1 MMDARDVKRAAVV
14 GAGIMG
20 HSIAQVFAQAG
31 IETSLVDLNEEALR
45 AAADK
50 IAANLGVLADN
61 GLVKKE
67 DVDNIIG
74 RVHPSPD
81 LAGSTAEADFV
92 VEAVSEVHEI
102 KQEVFA
108 QLGAACPA
116 ETVIASNTS
125 GLDIFEFAKIEN
137 PERLV
142 TAHWFA
148 PPHIIPLVEVAPGP
162 DTAPEVVDFTM
173 SLMER
178 LGKVPV
184 RLQAFARAFIVNKIQ
199 NMIALAVS
207 DLLNSGVATA
217 EDIDR
222 AVKYSLGIRLP
233 VVGVVQTMDFTGLD
247 LALDIAK
254 SYGLSSP
261 VLEEKVENGHLGAKT
276 SRGFYDY
283 GGRSELEIL
292 EKRDSLYIKMLSYL
306 ESTDL
311 FEPV

>member
-1 MMDARDVKRAAVV
+1 MNAGDIKKAAVI

-31 IETSLVDLNEEALR
+31 IETSLVDVSDEALR

-50 IAANLGVLADN
+50 IAANLGLLSDS
-61 GLVKKE
+61 GLVNKGDIE
-67 DVDNIIG
+67 SIIG
-74 RVHPSPD
+74 RLHLSTD
-81 LAGSTAEADFV
+81 LAGSAADADFV
-92 VEAVSEVHEI
+92 VEAVSEVPEV

-108 QLGAACPA
+108 RLGKACRA

-125 GLDIFEFAKIEN
+125 GLDIFEFAELESR
-137 PERLV
+137 ERLV
-142 TAHWFA
+142 IAHWFA
-148 PPHIIPLVEVAPGP
+148 PPHIIPLVEVVPGP
-162 DTAPEVVDFTM
+162 ATAPEAADLTV
-173 SLMER
+173 SLMQR

-184 RLQAFARAFIVNKIQ
+184 RLKEFTRAFIVNKIQ

-207 DLLNSGVATA
+207 DLLNSKVATP

-247 LALDIAK
+247 LVLDIAR
-254 SYGLSSP
+254 SYGMGNAII
-261 VLEEKVENGHLGAKT
+261 EEKVEKGHLGAKT

-283 GGRSELEIL
+283 GGRGELEIL
-292 EKRDSLYIKMLSYL
+292 EKRDRLYLNMLAYL
-306 ESTDL
+306 ESAGT

>member
-1 MMDARDVKRAAVV
+1 MMDAGDVKRAAVI

-20 HSIAQVFAQAG
+20 HSIAQVFARAG
-31 IETSLVDLNEEALR
+31 IETWLVDVDDRALR
-45 AAADK
+45 TAADR
-50 IAANLGVLADN
+50 IAANLRVLVDN
-61 GLVKKE
+61 GLVKKG
-67 DVDNIIG
+67 DIDTIIG
-74 RVHPSPD
+74 RVSLSTD
-81 LAGSTAEADFV
+81 LKGSAAEADFV
-92 VEAVSEVHEI
+92 VEAVSEVPEI
-102 KQEVFA
+102 KHEVFA
-108 QLGAACPA
+108 QLGMVCPA

-125 GLDIFEFAKIEN
+125 GLDIFEFAELES

-142 TAHWFA
+142 IAHWFA

-162 DTAPEVVDFTM
+162 ETAPEVVDFTV

-184 RLQAFARAFIVNKIQ
+184 KMKTFTRAFIVNKIQ

-207 DLLNSGVATA
+207 DLLNSGVANA

-247 LALDIAK
+247 LVLDIAK
-254 SYGLSSP
+254 SFGMGSP
-261 VLEEKVENGHLGAKT
+261 IVEEKVEKGHLGAKT

-283 GGRSELEIL
+283 GGRSEAEIL
-292 EKRDSLYIKMLSYL
+292 AKRDGLFIELLARL
-306 ESTDL
+306 EEMKAFD
-311 FEPV
+311 PV

>member
-1 MMDARDVKRAAVV
+1 MNAGDVKRAAVI

-31 IETSLVDLNEEALR
+31 VETSLVDVSDEALR
-45 AAADK
+45 TASGK
-50 IAANLGVLADN
+50 IAANLELLADN

-67 DVDNIIG
+67 DIDIIVG
-74 RVHPSPD
+74 RVRPSTD
-81 LAGSTAEADFV
+81 LAGSAAEAEFV
-92 VEAVSEVHEI
+92 VEAVSEVPEV
-102 KQEVFA
+102 KKEVFA
-108 QLGAACPA
+108 QLGKACGA

-125 GLDIFEFAKIEN
+125 GLDIFEFAELEN
-137 PERLV
+137 PQRLV
-142 TAHWFA
+142 IAHWFA

-162 DTAPEVVDFTM
+162 DSAPGVVDFTV
-173 SLMER
+173 SLMQR

-184 RLQAFARAFIVNKIQ
+184 KMKAFTRAFIVNKIQ

-207 DLLNSGVATA
+207 DLLNSGVASA

-247 LALDIAK
+247 LVLDIAR
-254 SYGLSSP
+254 SYGMGSP
-261 VLEEKVENGHLGAKT
+261 IVEEKVEKGHLGAKT

-292 EKRDSLYIKMLSYL
+292 EKRDRLYLEMLAYL
-306 ESTDL
+306 ESAGT